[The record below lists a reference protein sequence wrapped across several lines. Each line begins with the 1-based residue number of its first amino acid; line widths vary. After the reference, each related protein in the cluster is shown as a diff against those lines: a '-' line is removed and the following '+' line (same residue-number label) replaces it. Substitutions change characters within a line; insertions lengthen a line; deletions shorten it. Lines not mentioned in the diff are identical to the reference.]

1 MRHLW
6 IAMLLGCGD
15 SESDNNSDTPVEEVT
30 EETESSTLEETVVGE
45 GDIEPAQ
52 MEESRSRMRMNIDQ
66 LQASMKHIT
75 GVDWMSG
82 NKVLWDEFRTSLGVP
97 DYQETVSEDLTA
109 NVIFQKF
116 LQDAATYSCQQWREH
131 DGSAGPYAFFDEAYD
146 ETEPETVVDNLRYLR
161 RLVHGHFAEAEDPM
175 IESLQELYT
184 LVYQRTQ
191 DHDATWNTVCVALFT
206 HPDFYTY

>member
-6 IAMLLGCGD
+6 IAILIGCGD
-15 SESDNNSDTPVEEVT
+15 TESDKSTAVSVEESS
-30 EETESSTLEETVVGE
+30 EETESSTLDETVVGE
-45 GDIEPAQ
+45 GDIEPA
-52 MEESRSRMRMNIDQ
+52 ESGESRSRMRMNIDQ

-131 DGSAGPYAFFDEAYD
+131 DGSAGPYVFFDEAYD

-161 RLVHGHFAEAEDPM
+161 LLAW
-175 IESLQELYT
+175 T
-184 LVYQRTQ
+184 L
-191 DHDATWNTVCVALFT
+191 
-206 HPDFYTY
+206 